1 MTAEKKGTTPTFA
14 PTDVV
19 AEEPKLDPHHL
30 GPTITESGVAFSVYS
45 HQATAVEVCL
55 FDSPDENGRYQS
67 ERRIRLRGPFRGI
80 WHGNIRGVR
89 PDQVYGYRA
98 YGPWDPDAGVFYNPQ
113 KVLLDPYA
121 KAITQPPVLSPQ
133 LYAHQVDAELKPV
146 TRELTM
152 DPLDSV
158 DYNALSVVVNTH
170 SFPVAD
176 RPRTSWRRTVI
187 YEAHVKGLTRQLP
200 GIPPE
205 LQGTYAGLANPV
217 TIDYLKNLGVT
228 AIELLPIHAKMPEP
242 FLAERNLSNYWG
254 YSTLSYFAPEP
265 TYATEAA
272 QRRGPQAVLDE
283 VRGMVSL
290 LHQAGIEVLLDVV
303 YNHTAEGGTLGPSL
317 SLRGL
322 DPQCYYVWNHGY
334 PNQMVDFTGCG
345 NTVDFTSTESV
356 ALLLDSLRY
365 WAGEVGVDGFRFDL
379 GVTLGR
385 NREQYAL
392 RHPSFVGMA
401 TDPVLAG
408 CKLIAEPWDM
418 GPNGWQTGN
427 FPSPFADWNDRYR
440 DGIRGFW
447 LTDAAAL
454 AHGRHAHGPHELATR
469 VSGSADLYG
478 SNIAEYNR
486 GPGAS
491 INFVAAHDGFTLA
504 DLVTFDHK
512 HNEAN
517 LEGNRDGTNNN
528 NSWNHGHEGHVLSG
542 KELGDEDLPSAAA
555 KNGPDPQSGEGF
567 SPRFSRMDPTTPFHG
582 DPLNRTEM
590 VKVATNRL
598 KTLRNLWGTLAI
610 SSGTPMILAGDE
622 FGNSQNGNNNAYCQD
637 GPISWL
643 DWQWQP
649 WQKGL
654 FETARYLLHLRAEH
668 PVMRP
673 DAFASGMPQAGDKLQ
688 DLSWYNREGEHLTP
702 GAWHDPANRVLQM
715 LRSGA
720 PWDDVDLLVMING
733 TNDEVQINPPRARS
747 RVFRLVWDSTWPD
760 PSAREG
766 NAGEKLQLLTGL
778 NSAAPSARHQDT
790 NDPVALFAEEVGVT
804 PGSGIRLAEV
814 ISELPVTVRG
824 MRSKMAPFSMRIF
837 FAEVPDNPSGDEKI
851 DLLNTLR
858 KVQKH

>member
-1 MTAEKKGTTPTFA
+1 M
-14 PTDVV
+14 
-19 AEEPKLDPHHL
+19 
-30 GPTITESGVAFSVYS
+30 
-45 HQATAVEVCL
+45 C
-55 FDSPDENGRYQS
+55 
-67 ERRIRLRGPFRGI
+67 
-80 WHGNIRGVR
+80 
-89 PDQVYGYRA
+89 
-98 YGPWDPDAGVFYNPQ
+98 
-113 KVLLDPYA
+113 
-121 KAITQPPVLSPQ
+121 
-133 LYAHQVDAELKPV
+133 
-146 TRELTM
+146 
-152 DPLDSV
+152 
-158 DYNALSVVVNTH
+158 
-170 SFPVAD
+170 
-176 RPRTSWRRTVI
+176 
-187 YEAHVKGLTRQLP
+187 
-200 GIPPE
+200 
-205 LQGTYAGLANPV
+205 
-217 TIDYLKNLGVT
+217 
-228 AIELLPIHAKMPEP
+228 
-242 FLAERNLSNYWG
+242 AERNSRFRPRNGVISWK
-254 YSTLSYFAPEP
+254 
-265 TYATEAA
+265 
-272 QRRGPQAVLDE
+272 
-283 VRGMVSL
+283 
-290 LHQAGIEVLLDVV
+290 
-303 YNHTAEGGTLGPSL
+303 EGS
-317 SLRGL
+317 
-322 DPQCYYVWNHGY
+322 
-334 PNQMVDFTGCG
+334 
-345 NTVDFTSTESV
+345 
-356 ALLLDSLRY
+356 
-365 WAGEVGVDGFRFDL
+365 
-379 GVTLGR
+379 
-385 NREQYAL
+385 
-392 RHPSFVGMA
+392 
-401 TDPVLAG
+401 
-408 CKLIAEPWDM
+408 
-418 GPNGWQTGN
+418 
-427 FPSPFADWNDRYR
+427 
-440 DGIRGFW
+440 
-447 LTDAAAL
+447 
-454 AHGRHAHGPHELATR
+454 R

-555 KNGPDPQSGEGF
+555 ENAPDPQSGEGF
-567 SPRFSRMDPTTPFHG
+567 SPRFSRMNPTTPFHG
-582 DPLNRTEM
+582 DPLNQTQM
-590 VKVATNRL
+590 VKVALNRL

-702 GAWHDPANRVLQM
+702 GAWHDPGNRVLQM

-733 TNDEVQINPPRARS
+733 TKDEVQINPPPARS

-766 NAGEKLQLLTGL
+766 GAAEKLQLLTGL
-778 NSAAPSARHQDT
+778 NSAVPSERHQDT

-824 MRSKMAPFSMRIF
+824 MRSRMAPFSMRIF